1 MVTYPPIYTENEYL
15 EIIYSIAIPF
25 IIEIEKNN
33 FEALRIN
40 LINQFQEMMIALNI
54 KNKTKKILNICKD
67 YFKEEKI
74 TEDYIENVKQF
85 CRGKK
90 DRDYQEILKLDID
103 IDTIIIYLKKLIGK
117 ENISWLENDQE
128 KGRLSLNTLLY
139 LYQNNLE

>member
-1 MVTYPPIYTENEYL
+1 MQRLFQRREN
-15 EIIYSIAIPF
+15 S
-25 IIEIEKNN
+25 
-33 FEALRIN
+33 
-40 LINQFQEMMIALNI
+40 
-54 KNKTKKILNICKD
+54 
-67 YFKEEKI
+67 
-74 TEDYIENVKQF
+74 EDYIENVKQF

-128 KGRLSLNTLLY
+128 KGRLSLNTLIY